1 MHADLHVCAPP
12 SPFWVTAGAPA
23 SNTKS
28 LVSAVLPL
36 SSALGLL
43 LCIFASG
50 TIDSADRQQVHQLLD
65 RGQYWLWEQ
74 LESENKTGRQIT
86 RRVGDFH
93 TEVSALAINDL
104 FVAIKARLKGEFL
117 AGFLKDAAN
126 IILKTDP
133 AREVEEPR
141 SAAGASSSSS
151 TSSSSSSD
159 GEPASRGT
167 QPGHRGVPQLG

>member
-23 SNTKS
+23 SNTNS

-36 SSALGLL
+36 SPAFCLH
-43 LCIFASG
+43 LCICASG
-50 TIDSADRQQVHQLLD
+50 IIDSADRQQVHQLLD
-65 RGQYWLWEQ
+65 RSQYWLREQ
-74 LESENKTGRQIT
+74 LESENKTGHQIT

-93 TEVSALAINDL
+93 TEVAGLAINDL
-104 FVAIKARLKGEFL
+104 FVVTKARLRGEFL
-117 AGFLKDAAN
+117 AGFLKDAAD

-141 SAAGASSSSS
+141 SAAGTSSSSS
-151 TSSSSSSD
+151 TSSSTSSD
-159 GEPASRGT
+159 GESAPRGT
-167 QPGHRGVPQLG
+167 QP

>member
-1 MHADLHVCAPP
+1 MHVDLHVCAPP

-23 SNTKS
+23 SNTKKVLS
-28 LVSAVLPL
+28 QLCCHCCLLLV
-36 SSALGLL
+36 LL
-43 LCIFASG
+43 LCFFTSG
-50 TIDSADRQQVHQLLD
+50 IIDSADRQQVHQLLD

-74 LESENKTGRQIT
+74 LESENKTGHQIT

-93 TEVSALAINDL
+93 TEVAGLAINDL
-104 FVAIKARLKGEFL
+104 FLAIKSRLRGEFL

-126 IILKTDP
+126 IILNTEP

-151 TSSSSSSD
+151 SSSTSSSSSGD
-159 GEPASRGT
+159 GESAPSGT
-167 QPGHRGVPQLG
+167 QP